1 MHIEEK
7 IEISLNVF
15 TYESRGEEYLKTT
28 VSNETCFRKNQDN
41 KANIIPNEN
50 TKYTCRVLLQIQ
62 FVYYSMKDND
72 DDIRYYPQVLL
83 ELYPIDLFLIMYYFI
98 QILSLQI
105 LNQILSQM
113 IITNLKKRLMRIR
126 CLMNMNNSLVMTI
139 F

>member
-1 MHIEEK
+1 MHLEEK
-7 IEISLNVF
+7 IEISLNDF

-83 ELYPIDLFLIMYYFI
+83 ELYPIDLFPIMYYFI

-113 IITNLKKRLMRIR
+113 ITTNLKKRLMRIR